1 MMRFTDIFIRRPV
14 LAISI
19 SFLIALLGLQALL
32 KMQVRQYPDMTNT
45 VITVSTSYYG
55 ASADL
60 IQGFI
65 TTPLEQAIAQADNI
79 DFMTSSSLM
88 GSSTITVYMKLNT
101 DPNAA
106 MSDILAKVNS
116 VRSQIPKEAQDPTI
130 TSSTGSSTGI
140 LYLGFTS
147 KELNSSQIADYLDR
161 VVKPMLFTV
170 DGVAK
175 VDLYGGEK
183 YAMRVWPDPA
193 KMAAFGIT
201 STDLVQVMTA
211 NNYQSA
217 TGQVNGDFVFYNGN
231 ADTQV
236 NDVSDMENLV
246 INSNK
251 SGQVIRLGDIAKV
264 TMAKSHDLYRASA
277 NGREA
282 VVAAINGAPSANPI
296 TVAANVLKLLPD
308 MTRNMPSTIQM
319 NVMYDSTIAINDSI
333 DEVVKT
339 IVEAGV
345 IVLVVITLF
354 LGSFRAVLIPVVTI
368 PLSLIGVAMMM
379 QFFGFTLN
387 LMTLLAMVLAI
398 GLVVDDAIVVLE
410 NVDRHIKEGES
421 PFRAAIIGTREIA
434 VPVIAMTLTL
444 GAVYAPIALMGGL
457 TGSLFKE
464 FALTLAGAVLVSGI
478 IALTLSPMMCAHILK
493 AHDKP
498 SKFELTVHTALD
510 NLTERYDRIMH
521 AIMQHRAVV
530 IAFAVLVFMS
540 LPLLFKFIPSEL
552 APNEDNGVVVLMGTA
567 PSNANLDYIQQS
579 MAPINKILS
588 EQPEVQF
595 SQIFS
600 GIPTANQAFGLATLK
615 PWSERTASQQE
626 VANRV
631 TGLVK
636 DLPAMSV
643 TAFQMPALPGASS
656 GLPFQFVI
664 TTPNSF
670 ESLFQIATD
679 MLGQIQS
686 NGMFVYSS
694 MDLNFNSATVNIQID
709 KDKAGA
715 YGVTMQ
721 SIGNTLS
728 TMLAD
733 GYVNRIDLYGRS
745 YEVIP
750 QLERKYRLNPD
761 LLNQLYVRA
770 ADGKSVPLSN
780 FVKMTVQ
787 SAPPSLSHFN
797 QMNSATLSAVLAPGV
812 AMGDAVSWIE
822 GQATEKLPQGYSYN
836 FTGESRQFVNEG
848 NALMGTFGLA
858 LAVIFLVLSIQF
870 ESLRD
875 PLVIMVSVP
884 LAICGALIGLAWGF
898 ATMNI
903 YSQVG
908 LITLVGLITKHG
920 ILICEVAKEE
930 QLMHGRNRM
939 DAVMAAAKVRLR
951 PILMTTAAMIAGLIP
966 LLYASG
972 PGAAA
977 RFSMAIVIVSG
988 LAIGT
993 LFTLFVLPVIY
1004 TFLASQH
1011 KPLPVF
1017 VEDKDLEKLQRVD
1030 EARAAIQQ
1038 NRESRDPQ

>member
-1 MMRFTDIFIRRPV
+1 MRFTDIFIRRPV
-14 LAISI
+14 LAASI
-19 SFLIALLGLQALL
+19 SFLIALLGLQALI
-32 KMQVRQYPDMTNT
+32 KMQVRQYPEMTNT
-45 VITVSTSYYG
+45 VITVSTSYFG
-55 ASADL
+55 ASSDL

-88 GSSTITVYMKLNT
+88 GSSVITVYMKLNT
-101 DPNAA
+101 NPDAA
-106 MSDILAKVNS
+106 MADILAKVNS
-116 VRSQIPKEAQDPTI
+116 VRSQMPKEAQDPTI

-140 LYLGFTS
+140 LYIGFTS
-147 KELNSSQIADYLDR
+147 DAINSSQITDYLNR

-170 DGVAK
+170 NGVAK
-175 VDLYGGEK
+175 VDLYGGSD
-183 YAMRVWPDPA
+183 YAMRVWPNPA

-201 STDLVQVMTA
+201 GSDLARVLSS

-217 TGQVNGDFVFYNGN
+217 AGQSNGYFVYYNGN

-236 NDVSDMENLV
+236 NDVKSMQNLV
-246 INSNK
+246 ISNND
-251 SGQVIRLGDIAKV
+251 GQVIRLSDIAKV
-264 TMAKSHDLYRASA
+264 TMDKSSDLYRASA
-277 NGREA
+277 NGKEA
-282 VVAAINGAPSANPI
+282 VVLAINGAPSANPI
-296 TVAANVLKLLPD
+296 TVAQDVLKLLPD
-308 MTRNMPSTIQM
+308 MERNMPSTIKM
-319 NVMYDSTIAINDSI
+319 RVMYDSTIAINDSI
-333 DEVVKT
+333 HEVVKT

-354 LGSFRAVLIPVVTI
+354 LGSLRAVLIPVVTI

-379 QFFGFTLN
+379 QLFGFTLN

-398 GLVVDDAIVVLE
+398 GLVVDDSIVVLE

-434 VPVIAMTLTL
+434 VPVISMTLTL

-464 FALTLAGAVLVSGI
+464 FALTLAGAVFVSGI
-478 IALTLSPMMCAHILK
+478 VALTLSPMMCAHVLK
-493 AHDKP
+493 ANDKP
-498 SKFELTVHTALD
+498 SKFEETVHHLLE
-510 NLTERYDRIMH
+510 NLTARYMNALR
-521 AIMQHRAVV
+521 AIMQHRSVV
-530 IAFAVLVFMS
+530 IAFAVLVFIS
-540 LPLLFKFIPSEL
+540 LPVLFKFIPSEL
-552 APNEDNGVVVLMGTA
+552 APNEDNGVVMLMGTA
-567 PSNANLDYIQQS
+567 PSNANLDFIQQS
-579 MAPINKILS
+579 MAPVNKILS
-588 EQPEVQF
+588 EQPEVQY
-595 SQIFS
+595 SQLFS
-600 GIPTANQAFGLATLK
+600 GIPTSNQALGLATLV
-615 PWSERTASQQE
+615 PWSDRSASQQE
-626 VANRV
+626 IANRV
-631 TGLVK
+631 TKLVK
-636 DLPAMSV
+636 DVPAMSI
-643 TAFQMPALPGASS
+643 TAFQMPSLPGASS

-670 ESLFQIATD
+670 ESLFQIASD
-679 MLGQIQS
+679 MLGKIQH

-694 MDLNFNSATVNIQID
+694 MDLNYNSANLNIKID

-721 SIGNTLS
+721 DIGNALS
-728 TMLAD
+728 TMLAG
-733 GYVNRIDLYGRS
+733 GYINRIDLYGRS
-745 YEVIP
+745 YQVIP
-750 QLERKYRLNPD
+750 QMERKYRLNPD
-761 LLNQLYVRA
+761 LLNQLYVKA
-770 ADGKSVPLSN
+770 SDGESVPLSN
-780 FVKMTVQ
+780 LVKITVT
-787 SAPPSLSHFN
+787 SAPPSLPHFN

-812 AMGDAVSWIE
+812 TMGDAVNWIE
-822 GQATEKLPQGYSYN
+822 AQASESMPQGYSYN
-836 FTGESRQFVNEG
+836 FMGESRQFVTEG

-870 ESLRD
+870 ESVRD
-875 PLVIMVSVP
+875 PLVILVSVP
-884 LAICGALIGLAWGF
+884 LAVCGALVALAWGF

-908 LITLVGLITKHG
+908 LITLIGLITKHG

-939 DAVMAAAKVRLR
+939 DAVMAAAEVRMR

-966 LLYASG
+966 LLYAAG

-977 RFSMAIVIVSG
+977 RFSMAIVIVAG

-1030 EARAAIQQ
+1030 EARAAHRE
-1038 NRESRDPQ
+1038 NRTQE